1 MTILRQL
8 CNTVRQPLAPN
19 LNRKGVCMTN
29 FRSFEYWGAFV
40 FAFILLTIVCMGAQ
54 RGGSDKTGNLVV
66 LVTLD
71 DVYRTPP
78 KDIYIE
84 AHSFNVNWVSEKS
97 FPLKMTEPA
106 RYEAVLTPGVYDVF
120 VSAPSSTP
128 RCRGV

>member
-1 MTILRQL
+1 
-8 CNTVRQPLAPN
+8 
-19 LNRKGVCMTN
+19 
-29 FRSFEYWGAFV
+29 
-40 FAFILLTIVCMGAQ
+40 MGAQ

-128 RCRGV
+128 RCRRVLITPGHTGYWNLMLEHDDVYLAH